1 MYVLIV
7 EWSDGEKYPIYR
19 KYSSFYDF
27 EVWYGQD
34 QYYSHSAR
42 GYLGT
47 NTSTPPSAA
56 GIAWFPNSYH

>member
-1 MYVLIV
+1 MLIV

-27 EVWYGQD
+27 EVWYD
-34 QYYSHSAR
+34 QLNITAR

-56 GIAWFPNSYH
+56 GSAWFPYSYH